1 MPTQR
6 HYPKAPITEAI
17 IDLRAELPEGINVGT
32 LESVHVGL
40 ESAYPTRK
48 NRNIAVVQGQIGDQ
62 IAAATASSNHVG
74 YLFVSQDQKQIFQAR
89 LDGFTM
95 SRLAPYESWEPFRD
109 EARRLW
115 DVYRSVAEPTKV
127 TRLAVRYINR
137 LDLPLPVA
145 DLKDYLRTVPEV
157 SPELPQNLEGYFMQL
172 RIPQADMKSLLLLNQ
187 AIIDPAKPGVAS
199 IVLDIDVFRLED
211 LPREDTAVWEFLERL
226 RIRKNDVFEAC
237 ITDKA
242 RELFE

>member
-1 MPTQR
+1 MSTRQ

-17 IDLRAELPEGINVGT
+17 IDLRVELPEGKGIAD
-32 LESVHVGL
+32 LEKVHEGL
-40 ESAYPTRK
+40 ETAYPTKK
-48 NRNIAVVQGQIGDQ
+48 NRILAEVQGQIGDQ
-62 IAAATASSNHVG
+62 GAVAAASSKHIG
-74 YLFVSQDQKQIFQAR
+74 YLFTSGDEKQIFQAR

-115 DVYRSVAEPTKV
+115 NVYRSIAKPTKV

-145 DLKDYLRTVPEV
+145 DLKQYLRTAPEV
-157 SPELPQNLEGYFMQL
+157 SSDLPQDI
-172 RIPQADMKSLLLLNQ
+172 RSLLLLNQ

-199 IVLDIDVFRLED
+199 VVLDNDIFRSDD
-211 LPREDTAVWEFLERL
+211 LPTDEEGIWDFFEVL
-226 RIRKNDVFEAC
+226 RKRKNDVFEASL
-237 ITDKA
+237 TDRA
-242 RELFE
+242 RELFK